1 MLNRYEKRM
10 NKYSLFLFVLF
21 FLWLPGPSLYGKD
34 PGWELIKNKDGIEIY
49 SQAVEG
55 SEVKGFKAI
64 SNINAPLEVV
74 YAVLKD
80 IPAYP
85 LWYGRCK
92 SIKIVRQY
100 SDKHLLIY
108 YTVGAPWPVSD
119 RDLVADIEFFL
130 DSKTDSV
137 TVSVKGVEEETVPKN
152 SKYVRMITLS
162 GESTLTRIDKN
173 KTRVEYA
180 VRADIGGYVP
190 IVFVNRF
197 LEDQPYGIITGLRK
211 MIKKEKY
218 YEID

>member
-1 MLNRYEKRM
+1 MNRS
-10 NKYSLFLFVLF
+10 SLFPFVLF
-21 FLWLPGPSLYGKD
+21 FLWLLSPAMYGKG
-34 PGWELIKNKDGIEIY
+34 PGWELINNKDGIEIY
-49 SQAVEG
+49 SQAIEG

-74 YAVLKD
+74 YEVLKD

-92 SIKIVRQY
+92 SIKIVKQY

-119 RDLVADIEFFL
+119 RDLVADIKFFP
-130 DSKTDSV
+130 DSKTQSV
-137 TVSVKGVEEETVPKN
+137 TVSVKGVDEEIVPKN
-152 SKYVRMITLS
+152 KKYVRMINLS
-162 GESTLTRIDKN
+162 GQSTLTRIDKG
-173 KTRVEYA
+173 KTRVEYV

-190 IVFVNRF
+190 IVFVNMF

-211 MIKKEKY
+211 MVKNEKY
-218 YEID
+218 YEIY